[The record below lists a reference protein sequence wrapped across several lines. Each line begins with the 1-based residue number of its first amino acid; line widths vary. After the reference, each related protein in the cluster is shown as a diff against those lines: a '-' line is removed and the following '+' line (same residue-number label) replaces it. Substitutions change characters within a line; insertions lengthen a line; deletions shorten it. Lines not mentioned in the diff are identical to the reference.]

1 MKAGAEAHFLAG
13 QIFTLGIAAVA
24 ILPRMPSDPQRD
36 FFSVGGNLSY
46 PFRRALLVLIA
57 IGIFRVLGCHLHHPN
72 SKFLRLCDGI
82 LGTLH
87 VVGQSFL
94 CMTTAYILQGQLSDY
109 INIEPGRSLLPSL
122 LVILVLTILGS
133 VLSEVVHPNW
143 WCLVN
148 LAEACSCFP
157 VIETLK
163 TYASVTT
170 IGGHQHG
177 RGPVLTQ
184 ILIVIE
190 YWYLLT
196 SILAFLG
203 EAMDDTHDNI
213 DDETGQVR
221 TIQIILQAI
230 RHNQDN
236 GVDDWARLLLHS
248 VFLNSIDELQHFSGA
263 ASNGSSQ
270 RESGTNADANMSENQ
285 ELVPLRR
292 RKEVVGQV

>member
-13 QIFTLGIAAVA
+13 QIFTIGIAAVA

-36 FFSVGGNLSY
+36 FFSVGGKLSY

-57 IGIFRVLGCHLHHPN
+57 IGLVRVLGCHLHHPN
-72 SKFLRLCDGI
+72 SKFLRICDGI
-82 LGTLH
+82 LGTIH

-109 INIEPGRSLLPSL
+109 INIEPGRSLIPSL

-148 LAEACSCFP
+148 LAEAFSCFP
-157 VIETLK
+157 VINTLK
-163 TYASVTT
+163 TYANVTT

-190 YWYLLT
+190 YWYLVT

-203 EAMDDTHDNI
+203 EAADDTHDKI
-213 DDETGQVR
+213 DETEGR
-221 TIQIILQAI
+221 AIQIILQAI

-248 VFLNSIDELQHFSGA
+248 VFLNSIDELQHFSASSSSTSSANA
-263 ASNGSSQ
+263 A
-270 RESGTNADANMSENQ
+270 ANTSENQ
-285 ELVPLRR
+285 ELVVRR
-292 RKEVVGQV
+292 RKAVVGQV

>member
-13 QIFTLGIAAVA
+13 QIFTVGIAAVA

-36 FFSVGGNLSY
+36 FFSVGGKLSY
-46 PFRRALLVLIA
+46 PFRRALLALVA
-57 IGIFRVLGCHLHHPN
+57 IGTIRVLGCHLHHPN
-72 SKFLRLCDGI
+72 SKFLRICDGV

-109 INIEPGRSLLPSL
+109 INIKPGQSLLPSL

-157 VIETLK
+157 VIKTLK

-170 IGGHQHG
+170 IGGHQNG

-190 YWYLLT
+190 YWYLVT

-203 EAMDDTHDNI
+203 EAADDTHDSI
-213 DDETGQVR
+213 DETEGR
-221 TIQIILQAI
+221 TIQVILQAI

-248 VFLNSIDELQHFSGA
+248 VFLNSIDELQHFSASSSSTNGNSHTSSANA
-263 ASNGSSQ
+263 AADTSN
-270 RESGTNADANMSENQ
+270 NQ
-285 ELVPLRR
+285 ELVVLRR
-292 RKEVVGQV
+292 RKEDVGQV